1 MLDDES
7 LVEEMEVLDDLDAPD
22 TAAPPVYAD
31 PIADAVRDGYGKTLR
46 PFHSWLLRKTFDL
59 VSSQLPSFDDAMVM
73 FGTGLG
79 DAEREGSVDEPDRE
93 FGLRWRRRR
102 GRRRRVFGSG
112 VRTGGAK
119 P

>member
-79 DAEREGSVDEPDRE
+79 DAEREGKVCADIRLYVEEGRSVAAALDEIFRE
-93 FGLRWRRRR
+93 LKLEDLRQ
-102 GRRRRVFGSG
+102 V
-112 VRTGGAK
+112 
-119 P
+119 